1 MQPTEIRRLLGS
13 LEGCTLGTALMARLR
28 GTAFQAEGGGGTY
41 RGLKPPVIEIQAS
54 SLTDWIGYGRLLAHS
69 KLVRCTGETTG

>member
-1 MQPTEIRRLLGS
+1 MQPTELWLLLCS

-28 GTAFQAEGGGGTY
+28 GTAFQAEVRDGIN

-54 SLTDWIGYGRLLAHS
+54 SLTCIGNGRLLAHS
-69 KLVRCTGETTG
+69 KLVLYW